1 MKSGQYGHNNHKS
14 RRSRI
19 VLFLDVIL
27 AVAVSMLFLPNSAFA
42 SESAENIS
50 LLDQA
55 LDNVRAKGLYFRV
68 DLSMEVFNANDEVPT
83 VLLNTSTPVTAP
95 IPSGTTGTT
104 TAGTAG
110 SISLSGSAQ
119 SNISALVNVIGAGS
133 VINVGVNV
141 ISITNS
147 SSDTIYTTNTNYGV
161 LGNST
166 TNTLVP

>member
-1 MKSGQYGHNNHKS
+1 MISQGCRNHKT
-14 RRSRI
+14 RRSRT
-19 VLFLDVIL
+19 VLFTSLI
-27 AVAVSMLFLPNSAFA
+27 ATTVASVLFVQSPAIA
-42 SESAENIS
+42 TPENMS

-95 IPSGTTGTT
+95 IPSGTTGSS

-110 SISLSGSAQ
+110 SISLSDSAQ

-166 TNTLVP
+166 TNTLIP